1 MANFGWAYINCS
13 DTGSAASS
21 GGANG
26 PSGSIQYIT
35 GSDNT
40 DTSTSGSANFTYSS
54 AHNLLQL
61 TGTFSVTGTISA
73 SHMHIEDVTVI
84 DATGS
89 TKFGNSNDDTHIR
102 TGSLSVWKAA
112 GAGYVLSA
120 SVAESRVYVTG
131 SGGLT
136 LSGAFQGNYRHIG
149 VDKVTASAGDY
160 ILGVNVGNMRTD
172 LRLPSAA
179 AVGRGGIVIVKDEY
193 PNDRTTGSAIHIS
206 ASSGQTIDGASYY
219 LLTGSMPAIHL
230 YSNGATAWYVF

>member
-1 MANFGWAYINCS
+1 
-13 DTGSAASS
+13 
-21 GGANG
+21 
-26 PSGSIQYIT
+26 
-35 GSDNT
+35 
-40 DTSTSGSANFTYSS
+40 
-54 AHNLLQL
+54 
-61 TGTFSVTGTISA
+61 
-73 SHMHIEDVTVI
+73 MHIKDVTVI

-89 TKFGNSNDDTHIR
+89 TKFGDSNDDTHIR

-179 AVGRGGIVIVKDEY
+179 AVGRGGVVIVKDEY
-193 PNDRTTGSAIHIS
+193 PNNRTTGSAIHIS

>member
-13 DTGSAASS
+13 DTGSVS
-21 GGANG
+21 GNANG
-26 PSGSIQYIT
+26 PSGSVQYMT
-35 GSDNT
+35 GAG
-40 DTSTSGSANFTYSS
+40 DTFSSGSSNFTYQS

-61 TGTFSVTGTISA
+61 TGTLSVTGTISA

-102 TGSLSVWKAA
+102 TGSLSVWKAD

-120 SVAESRVYVTG
+120 SVAETRVYITG

-136 LSGAFQGNYRHIG
+136 LSGAFQGNYRNVL
-149 VDKVTASAGDY
+149 VDKVTGSAGDY
-160 ILGVNVGNMRTD
+160 IVGINVGD
-172 LRLPSAA
+172 LETNFRLPSAA
-179 AVGRGGIVIVKDEY
+179 TVARGGVIIVKDEY
-193 PNDRTTGSAIHIS
+193 PGSRTTASAIHIS
-206 ASSGQTIDGASYY
+206 ASGADTIDNVGYY

>member
-61 TGTFSVTGTISA
+61 TGTFSITGTISA

-89 TKFGNSNDDTHIR
+89 TKFGNSDDDTHIR
-102 TGSLSVWKAA
+102 TGSLSVWSTS
-112 GAGYVLSA
+112 GYILSA
-120 SVAESRVYVTG
+120 SVAENRVYITG

-136 LSGAFQGNYRHIG
+136 LSGAFQGNYRQVG
-149 VDKVTASAGDY
+149 ADKVTASAGDY
-160 ILGVNVGNMRTD
+160 ILGVNVGDAETN

-206 ASSGQTIDGASYY
+206 ASAGQTIDGASYY

>member
-1 MANFGWAYINCS
+1 MGNFGWAYINCS
-13 DTGSAASS
+13 DTGSAT
-21 GGANG
+21 GNANG
-26 PSGSIQYIT
+26 PSGSVQYMT
-35 GSDNT
+35 GAG
-40 DTSTSGSANFTYSS
+40 DTFSSGSANFTYQS

-61 TGTFSVTGTISA
+61 TGTLSVTGTISA

-102 TGSLSVWKAA
+102 TGSLSVWKAD

-120 SVAESRVYVTG
+120 SVAETRVYITG

-136 LSGAFQGNYRHIG
+136 VSGAFQGNYRNVL

-160 ILGVNVGNMRTD
+160 IVGINVGDLRTD
-172 LRLPSAA
+172 FRLPSAA
-179 AVGRGGIVIVKDEY
+179 TVGRGGIVIVKDEY
-193 PNDRTTGSAIHIS
+193 PGSRSTGSAIHIS
-206 ASSGQTIDGASYY
+206 GSGADTIDNATYY

-230 YSNGATAWYVF
+230 YSNGATEWYVF

>member
-13 DTGSAASS
+13 DTGSAASD
-21 GGANG
+21 GRANG

-61 TGTFSVTGTISA
+61 TGTFSITGTLSA
-73 SHMHIEDVTVI
+73 SHMHIKDVTVI

-89 TKFGNSNDDTHIR
+89 TKFGDSNDDTHIR
-102 TGSLSVWKAA
+102 TGYILS
-112 GAGYVLSA
+112 S
-120 SVAESRVYVTG
+120 SVAENRVYITG

-136 LSGAFQGNYRHIG
+136 LSGAFQGNYRG
-149 VDKVTASAGDY
+149 VLIDKVTASAGDY
-160 ILGVNVGNMRTD
+160 IVGVNAGNLRTD

-179 AVGRGGIVIVKDEY
+179 TVGRGGIVIVKDEF
-193 PNDRTTGSAIHIS
+193 PGARTTGSAIHIS

>member
-1 MANFGWAYINCS
+1 V
-13 DTGSAASS
+13 S
-21 GGANG
+21 GNANG
-26 PSGSIQYIT
+26 PSGSVQYMT
-35 GSDNT
+35 GAG
-40 DTSTSGSANFTYSS
+40 DTFSSGSSNFTYQS

-61 TGTFSVTGTISA
+61 TGTLSVTGTISA

-102 TGSLSVWKAA
+102 TGSLSVWKAD

-120 SVAESRVYVTG
+120 SVAETRVYITG

-136 LSGAFQGNYRHIG
+136 LSGAFQGNYRNVLI
-149 VDKVTASAGDY
+149 DKVTASAGDY
-160 ILGVNVGNMRTD
+160 IVGINVGD
-172 LRLPSAA
+172 LETNFRLPSAA
-179 AVGRGGIVIVKDEY
+179 TVARGGVIIVKDEY
-193 PNDRTTGSAIHIS
+193 PGSRTTASAIHIS
-206 ASSGQTIDGASYY
+206 ASGADTIDNVGYY

>member
-13 DTGSAASS
+13 DTGSAASD
-21 GGANG
+21 GRANG

-40 DTSTSGSANFTYSS
+40 DTSTSGSSNFTYSS

-61 TGTFSVTGTISA
+61 TGTFSITGTLSA
-73 SHMHIEDVTVI
+73 SHMHIKDVTVI

-89 TKFGNSNDDTHIR
+89 TKFGDSNDDTHIR
-102 TGSLSVWKAA
+102 TGSLSVWSTS
-112 GAGYVLSA
+112 GYILSS
-120 SVAESRVYVTG
+120 SVAENRVYITG

-136 LSGAFQGNYRHIG
+136 LSGAFQGNYRG
-149 VDKVTASAGDY
+149 VLIDKVTASAGDY
-160 ILGVNVGNMRTD
+160 IVGVNAGDLRTD

-179 AVGRGGIVIVKDEY
+179 TVGRGGIMIVKDEF
-193 PNDRTTGSAIHIS
+193 PGARTTGSAIHIS
-206 ASSGQTIDGASYY
+206 ASSGQTIDGTPYY
-219 LLTGSMPAIHL
+219 LLTGSMPAIQL